1 MGIISR
7 LGGFRPSPLTGQPQS
22 GGMLTQPG
30 VSPIA
35 ATFARNVGGL
45 LGRDMRTT
53 EEKILDAQKDIDT
66 STASGLIQSIEARL
80 QFETDP
86 NKRNS
91 LNMQLN
97 QLRRQ
102 QAADARQRQADA
114 KANQERE
121 RKANAKLRT
130 IEELKKYGLSEDAER
145 LEKDIWTTSQAS
157 QLLGSEIRRQK
168 TNLETLESQREYIE
182 IFDLA
187 EDPLFQNLLD
197 EKTTEP
203 LSSQLFKA
211 LAEKADVNKAIQ
223 ATVSTIESLPENDNK
238 QIAIDLLKAGGIS
251 TDKAVNLATD
261 KVETKN
267 YSTNDFVDAETGEQV
282 ASVLRDGVLHSWSE
296 NQQEFVD
303 TRTRPLKNAP
313 PEIKRAP
320 KITKADRE
328 YAAKFAL
335 IYEDS
340 KGAYGALDRTEKTQF
355 ENLVISYMREMAD
368 TSGRSESTHV
378 QEAIDKVL
386 KEHFTTK
393 SGLVSPS
400 YEFNPATPNTPTTEE
415 EPTATPAAP
424 TEIIVV
430 TQDLL
435 DRSPSLRAKNVKVG
449 DRVEVSR

>member
-1 MGIISR
+1 MGILDRI
-7 LGGFRPSPLTGQPQS
+7 GAFKPSPVTGQPQS
-22 GGMLTQPG
+22 GGLLTGMAPAEA
-30 VSPIA
+30 V
-35 ATFARNVGGL
+35 FARNVGGL

-114 KANQERE
+114 TANKERE

-203 LSSQLFKA
+203 LSSQLFNA

-223 ATVSTIESLPENDNK
+223 DTVSTIESLPENDNK
-238 QIAIDLLKAGGIS
+238 QIAIDLLKVGAIS

-328 YAAKFAL
+328 YAGKFAK

-340 KGAYGALDRTEKTQF
+340 KGAYEDLDRTEKTQF

-393 SGLVSPS
+393 SGLFSS
-400 YEFNPATPNTPTTEE
+400 SSEFNPATPNTPTTEE
-415 EPTATPAAP
+415 EPTVENTTVPLVTSKDERNALPPDAKYRYVDSNGQEQIATK
-424 TEIIVV
+424 
-430 TQDLL
+430 
-435 DRSPSLRAKNVKVG
+435 R
-449 DRVEVSR
+449 